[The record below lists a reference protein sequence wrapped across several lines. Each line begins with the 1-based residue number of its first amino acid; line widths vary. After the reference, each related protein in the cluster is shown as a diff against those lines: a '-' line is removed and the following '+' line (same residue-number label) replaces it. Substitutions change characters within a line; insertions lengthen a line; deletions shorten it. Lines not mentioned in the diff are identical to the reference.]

1 MGTHLIAG
9 AGRTHVSVFSQPT
22 AEVKSLLLVVIA
34 FFCYRHAFC
43 PSDANSKS
51 FKRVAM
57 APAPGVTSEMEGP
70 FESQH

>member
-9 AGRTHVSVFSQPT
+9 ADPRFSA
-22 AEVKSLLLVVIA
+22 AEVKSLLRVVIA
-34 FFCYRHAFC
+34 FSCYRHAFC

-57 APAPGVTSEMEGP
+57 APAPGVTGEMEGP

>member
-9 AGRTHVSVFSQPT
+9 ADPRFRLSQPT

-34 FFCYRHAFC
+34 FSCYRHAFC

-57 APAPGVTSEMEGP
+57 APAPGVTGEMEGP